1 MKLPSKISAWV
12 MLFVPMLFITVRALA
27 QQPARGPLDSLT
39 AADLAQGKRLFE
51 VHCTRCHG
59 VEGTGGFGPSLRHP
73 RLRRAPDD
81 ATLIR
86 VISDGIEEMPGA
98 WTSLEAGEVRLV
110 AYYVRSLSRVEMSP
124 ITGDVIRGQVLF
136 AAQGGCP
143 ACHIVRGLG
152 TAVGP
157 ELTDIGSRRGA
168 AFLRESLLDP
178 GAARRNPVDA
188 GRADYLVVRVV
199 DSSGRGVRGIR
210 VNEDA
215 FTIQVRDADG
225 RVHSLRKRDLRVL
238 DRRFGESLMPSYR
251 GTFTPDQVQ
260 DVVAYLVSLRGEQ

>member
-1 MKLPSKISAWV
+1 MVTKKL
-12 MLFVPMLFITVRALA
+12 LITAVLVACVSGPTA
-27 QQPARGPLDSLT
+27 SQQPTSGPLDSLT
-39 AADLAQGKRLFE
+39 AADLAEGNRLFE
-51 VHCTRCHG
+51 VNCARCHG
-59 VEGTGGFGPSLRHP
+59 VAGSGGFGPSLRQP

-81 ATLIR
+81 ANLIT
-86 VISDGIEEMPGA
+86 VIRDGIQGTEMPET
-98 WTSLEAGEVRLV
+98 WWISPDEVRRL
-110 AYYVRSLSRVEMSP
+110 AYYVRSLGRVEMGP
-124 ITGDVIRGQVLF
+124 ISGDVARGQALF
-136 AAQGGCP
+136 AGRGGCQ

-178 GAARRNPVDA
+178 GAARRNPVDV
-188 GRADYLVVRVV
+188 GPADYLVVRVV
-199 DSSGRGVRGIR
+199 ASSGRGVRGIR

-225 RVHSLRKRDLRVL
+225 RVHSLRKRNLRVL

-251 GTFTPDQVQ
+251 GTFTADELE
-260 DVVAYLVSLRGEQ
+260 DVVAYLASLRGER